1 MTACMDSEM
10 SLFESLRRRRKRRTL
25 TFFEKILLLTY
36 LYIHSYIQ
44 VHWHKLPEYAA
55 HDRGLY
61 HFYMYIQFIETL
73 QILIKK
79 WIENFTIEGRSQSN
93 YKRIKQNYL
102 FKFSPFHISKSN
114 QPSVL
119 GNLWRRWNTFFSSW
133 YIMPSSASKKMKS
146 IDMVNYRQT
155 QLKVGMER
163 WGGGGKSAQKKSLP
177 QFPIAFP
184 NKLGAV
190 F

>member
-1 MTACMDSEM
+1 MHGYWDVTFWIIKKEK
-10 SLFESLRRRRKRRTL
+10 KRN
-25 TFFEKILLLTY
+25 FNILWKDFVTY
-36 LYIHSYIQ
+36 LYIHSYIR

-61 HFYMYIQFIETL
+61 HFYIRFIETL
-73 QILIKK
+73 QILIQK
-79 WIENFTIEGRSQSN
+79 WTENFTIEGRSQSN

-155 QLKVGMER
+155 QLKVGMEGGM
-163 WGGGGKSAQKKSLP
+163 WGGGR
-177 QFPIAFP
+177 
-184 NKLGAV
+184 
-190 F
+190 

>member
-1 MTACMDSEM
+1 MRSMHAHIHVYSDAFDFISCYLVCILNHYYILHFLICSMIACMDTEM

-36 LYIHSYIQ
+36 LYIHSCIQ

-79 WIENFTIEGRSQSN
+79 WIENFTIEGRSQS
-93 YKRIKQNYL
+93 KKLSIHI
-102 FKFSPFHISKSN
+102 FTFSDF
-114 QPSVL
+114 
-119 GNLWRRWNTFFSSW
+119 
-133 YIMPSSASKKMKS
+133 
-146 IDMVNYRQT
+146 
-155 QLKVGMER
+155 
-163 WGGGGKSAQKKSLP
+163 
-177 QFPIAFP
+177 
-184 NKLGAV
+184 
-190 F
+190 